1 MDMELVKIQ
10 MVQDFEELYEEYLE
24 AASNERLW
32 AKGAEDAETA
42 AMHEENA
49 EMHLLLARMYRRMK
63 DDTLAFVET
72 YDDEGDWL

>member
-1 MDMELVKIQ
+1 MNTEMLMNQME
-10 MVQDFEELYEEYLE
+10 QDFETLAQEHEV

-32 AKGAEDAETA
+32 AKGSSDAETA

-49 EMHLLLARMYRRMK
+49 QGHLLLARMYRRMK

-72 YDDEGDWL
+72 YEDYE